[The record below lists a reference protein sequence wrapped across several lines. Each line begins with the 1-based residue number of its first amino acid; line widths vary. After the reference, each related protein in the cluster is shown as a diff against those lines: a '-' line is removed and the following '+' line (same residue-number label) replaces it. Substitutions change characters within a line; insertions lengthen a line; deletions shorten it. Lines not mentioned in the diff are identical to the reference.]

1 MGHGWLQLSL
11 DDVDGARSSL
21 EGAVAMAQLGGS
33 VRISLWAL
41 GWLARVQFLTGE
53 WDQALHSVEQG
64 RALAASS
71 GIVLATPLLAWT
83 AAQVHALRG
92 SWEEAAATVRAADAV
107 TQDYEIMQIPALLAR
122 AHIAEAEADYSKV
135 RRVLDPLNR
144 TSYGTALHEP
154 GFWPWADVLAN
165 ALVIDGQL
173 AAADEFLRP
182 HESRARAR
190 GHRSTMARL
199 GYARGRLLGAMAD
212 IPGARRAFD
221 EALGLLD
228 GMPLTYDLARI
239 NFAYG
244 QTLRRAGK
252 RRAADVVIGTA
263 RELYLSLG
271 ARTYV
276 ERCDRELKA
285 GGLHPVRGPRGQVEL
300 TPQEDAVSALVAQG
314 LSNREVAA
322 ELYVSPKT
330 VQYHLTRIY
339 AKLGLRSRSELA
351 AARR

>member
-1 MGHGWLQLSL
+1 
-11 DDVDGARSSL
+11 
-21 EGAVAMAQLGGS
+21 
-33 VRISLWAL
+33 
-41 GWLARVQFLTGE
+41 
-53 WDQALHSVEQG
+53 
-64 RALAASS
+64 
-71 GIVLATPLLAWT
+71 
-83 AAQVHALRG
+83 
-92 SWEEAAATVRAADAV
+92 
-107 TQDYEIMQIPALLAR
+107 
-122 AHIAEAEADYSKV
+122 
-135 RRVLDPLNR
+135 
-144 TSYGTALHEP
+144 
-154 GFWPWADVLAN
+154 
-165 ALVIDGQL
+165 
-173 AAADEFLRP
+173 
-182 HESRARAR
+182 
-190 GHRSTMARL
+190 MARL

-212 IPGARRAFD
+212 LPGARRAFD

-228 GMPLTYDLARI
+228 GMPLRYDLARI